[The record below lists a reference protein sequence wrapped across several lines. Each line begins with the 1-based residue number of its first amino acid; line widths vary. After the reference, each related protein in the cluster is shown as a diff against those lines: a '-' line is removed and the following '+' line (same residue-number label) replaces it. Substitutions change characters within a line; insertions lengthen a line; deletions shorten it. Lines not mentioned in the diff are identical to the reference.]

1 LVALSKDASDGVDSV
16 TEEEAEIASYSAFHF
31 EHESDTLDSSYSLLF
46 SFSVIIEGT
55 VGLPS
60 H

>member
-1 LVALSKDASDGVDSV
+1 LLALSKDACDGVDSV
-16 TEEEAEIASYSAFHF
+16 TEEEADIASYSTFHF
-31 EHESDTLDSSYSLLF
+31 EHVSDTLDGSYSLLF
-46 SFSVIIEGT
+46 SFSVIVEGS